1 MIKILRPAVLLT
13 VLACLGASAAR
24 AEQPSSEG
32 LRAALTRA
40 RQILLDLKS
49 GAVDRASLER
59 AYPKAPAV
67 DAIVA
72 DAKALPAQKPAIVGT
87 WYVVV
92 PGPTPADDFYA
103 YQTFNADGTF
113 VETSSLLGGLTEGP
127 AHGSWRQ
134 VGLDTFRLTFE
145 LFFFENGVAGGRV
158 RVRATV
164 NATGGRLLADSAVD
178 VLGLDGSVL
187 AENVGGGPFNGQV
200 VAVLPL

>member
-1 MIKILRPAVLLT
+1 MIKILRPAVLVT

-32 LRAALTRA
+32 LRGALSRA
-40 RQILLDLKS
+40 RQIRLDVRS
-49 GAVDRASLER
+49 GAVDRAALER
-59 AYPKAPAV
+59 AYPRNLAV
-67 DAIVA
+67 DALVA
-72 DAKALPAQKPAIVGT
+72 DTKFVIPTKPAIVGT

-92 PGPTPADDFYA
+92 PGPTPADNFYA

-145 LFFFENGVAGGRV
+145 LFFFENGAPAGRV

-178 VLGLDGSVL
+178 ILDLDGTVL
-187 AENVGGGPFNGQV
+187 AENVGGGPFSGQV